1 MNIVRNTRSSAS
13 RRSLRGETVVSFT
26 LPHLAEARA
35 ILTGRIVLLNIWRGT
50 PMSKVRSG
58 YSRLL
63 TPKDPDV
70 LNRDE
75 VDGNCEVL

>member
-1 MNIVRNTRSSAS
+1 
-13 RRSLRGETVVSFT
+13 
-26 LPHLAEARA
+26 
-35 ILTGRIVLLNIWRGT
+35 
-50 PMSKVRSG
+50 MSKVRSG